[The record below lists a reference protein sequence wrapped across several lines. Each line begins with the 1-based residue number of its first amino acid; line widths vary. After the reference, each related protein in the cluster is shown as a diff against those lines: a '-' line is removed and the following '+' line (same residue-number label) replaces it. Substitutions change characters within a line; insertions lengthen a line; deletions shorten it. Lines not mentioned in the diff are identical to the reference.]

1 MVGSNRKEKRIKIPP
16 SRVTKTIHEDH
27 IMRLLLKGH
36 LSTEV
41 FICGKK
47 PTLSHKHRL
56 NFSAE
61 EEDF

>member
-36 LSTEV
+36 ISTEV

-47 PTLSHKHRL
+47 PHEVI
-56 NFSAE
+56 NIG
-61 EEDF
+61 